1 MDDIKRIVV
10 KDGDKEITCNVLFVF
25 KNNND
30 NYIVYEE
37 DEEVLASKY
46 MIQNNEIVLK
56 DIEKDEEWDLIDE
69 KLSSY
74 YED

>member
-1 MDDIKRIVV
+1 MDDIKKIVV

-46 MIQNNEIVLK
+46 IIQNNEIVLK
-56 DIEKDEEWDLIDE
+56 DIETDEEWDLIDE

>member
-46 MIQNNEIVLK
+46 IIQNNEIVLK